1 MSMAPGTKL
10 GPYEILSPLGAGGM
24 GEVYRARDTRLGR
37 DVAVKVLPQHLS
49 ANPEVRAR
57 FEREAKTV
65 SSLNHPHICVL
76 HDVGREGDTDYLVME
91 LVEGETLAQR
101 LTRGPLPTAD
111 VLKLGAEIAD
121 ALDRAHRAGIVHRD
135 LKPGNIMV
143 TRSGA
148 KLMDFGL
155 ARATGMG
162 GAAGSGSIPSM
173 AALTQSPTV
182 AQPLTAEGTIIG
194 TFQYMAPEQLEGK
207 EADARSDVWAFGCV
221 VYEMVT
227 GKRAFEGKS
236 QASLISAIMS
246 GEPPQMTTLAP
257 LTPPALERV
266 VRQCLAK
273 DPENRW
279 QSAGDLKRALE
290 WSGDPAAS
298 SSVIP
303 GAVARPRRGPRVS
316 LVVAAVI
323 GAALASTAW
332 WLWSPRAPRPTAA
345 VLDLPPTPGETLSL
359 GPADVAISPD
369 GRQLAYVAADST
381 DVPRLWV
388 RALDSRTAHVVP
400 ESGNA
405 DHPFWSPDGRWIG
418 YSTNGEGACLKK
430 VPAAGGTPV
439 KLCDL
444 QWSRG
449 NAWGKNGDILFSP
462 SPNSALSRIS
472 ENGGAITAATEL
484 DSTRGEKSHRNPCF
498 LPDGDHFIFSAVP
511 AIERGWAM
519 YVASLRSHTV
529 KRIGSALSAGTWV
542 EPGYLLFDRDGRVV
556 AQRFDLKK
564 LELVGDVTPL
574 SYATPL
580 SQEDATRI
588 ATGSTNGRLAV
599 LRSEPL
605 RVLEWRN
612 RTGAVLGRPQIPSAF
627 YYELR
632 LTPDAQHAAVGRIAD
647 RFGVQVVRVDFDRG
661 IATALTDRREYNDP
675 GCWSPDGRTIA
686 ISSVREGGI
695 ENIGVIPA
703 DGSGPIRL
711 LETSN
716 LQFKS
721 AVCWSPDGKSIVIS
735 QLVPGS
741 SRDLFVVDAEHGGK
755 PRLLVGD
762 PGLQDAGS
770 LSPDGHWLAYDSDE
784 TGTSQIYLRR
794 FPDGADKIQITR
806 SGCTEPEW
814 THNGRELVFIGND
827 RRSFF
832 TVPFEG
838 VRAPLPGS
846 EKVLFRTPFD
856 VDFGGWDVTRDGERF
871 LMLAPDRAARAPSTT
886 IVVDWTAM
894 LTHG

>member
-1 MSMAPGTKL
+1 MTLSPGTRL
-10 GPYEILSPLGAGGM
+10 GPYEILTPLGAGGM

-37 DVAVKVLPQHLS
+37 DVAIKVLPQHLS
-49 ANPEVRAR
+49 ANSEVRAR
-57 FEREAKTV
+57 FEREARTV

-91 LVEGETLAQR
+91 LVEGETLAMR
-101 LTRGPLPTAD
+101 LAKGALPISDA
-111 VLKLGAEIAD
+111 LRLGGEIAD

-135 LKPGNIMV
+135 LKPGNIML

-155 ARATGMG
+155 ARATGMA
-162 GAAGSGSIPSM
+162 GAAGSGSIPNM

-221 VYEMVT
+221 LYEMVT

-236 QASLISAIMS
+236 QASLISSIMS
-246 GEPPQMTTLAP
+246 GEPPQMVTLAP

-290 WSGDPAAS
+290 WSADPAAP
-298 SSVIP
+298 SVIRD
-303 GAVARPRRGPRVS
+303 AAARPRRGLRAS
-316 LVVAAVI
+316 LVVAAVL
-323 GAALASTAW
+323 GAALASAAW
-332 WLWSPRAPRPTAA
+332 WLWSPRTAPTAAA
-345 VLDLPPTPGETLSL
+345 VLDLPPTPGEALSL
-359 GPADVAISPD
+359 GPADVSISPD
-369 GRQLAYVAADST
+369 GRELAYVASDSS
-381 DVPRLWV
+381 DVKHLLV
-388 RALDSRTAHVVP
+388 RALDSHTAHVVP
-400 ESGNA
+400 ESENA

-418 YSTNGEGACLKK
+418 YFTNGEGACLKK

-439 KLCDL
+439 KLCDV

-449 NAWGKNGDILFSP
+449 GAWGKNGDILFSP
-462 SPNSALSRIS
+462 SPNSPLSRIS
-472 ENGGAITAATEL
+472 ENGGAITVATQL
-484 DSTRGEKSHRNPCF
+484 DSTRGEKSHRNPSF
-498 LPDGDHFIFSAVP
+498 LPDGEHFIFSAVP
-511 AIERGWAM
+511 AVERGWTIFA
-519 YVASLRSHTV
+519 ASLRSPTV
-529 KRIGSALSAGTWV
+529 KPIGSALSAATWV
-542 EPGYLLFDRDGRVV
+542 APGYLLFDRDGRVV
-556 AQRFDLKK
+556 AQRFDAKK
-564 LELVGDVTPL
+564 LALVGDVTPI

-605 RVLEWRN
+605 RVLEWRS
-612 RTGAVLGRPQIPSAF
+612 RTGALLGHPQIPSAF

-632 LTPDAQHAAVGRIAD
+632 LTRDAQHAVLGRIAD

-661 IATALTDRREYNDP
+661 LATALTDRREYNDP

-686 ISSVREGGI
+686 VSSVRQSGI
-695 ENIGVIPA
+695 ENIGLLPA
-703 DGSGPIRL
+703 DGTGPMRL

-721 AVCWSPDGKSIVIS
+721 PACFSPDGKSLVIS
-735 QLVPGS
+735 QVAPTTG
-741 SRDLFVVDAEHGGK
+741 RDLFVVDSEHGGK
-755 PRLLVGD
+755 PRVLAG
-762 PGLQDAGS
+762 DAGQQETAS
-770 LSPDGHWLAYDSDE
+770 VSPDGQWVAYNSDE
-784 TGTSQIYLRR
+784 TGTSQVYLRR
-794 FPDGADKIQITR
+794 FPDGSDKIQITR
-806 SGCTEPEW
+806 SGCTEPHW

-832 TVPFEG
+832 AVPFEG
-838 VRAPLPGS
+838 GRAPLPGA

-856 VDFGGWDVTRDGERF
+856 LDGNGWDVTADGDRF
-871 LMLAPDRAARAPSTT
+871 FILAPDAAARAPSTT